1 MVKKTGSATGGST
14 PVPRSPR
21 LADSV
26 LRMIWEARRISRAD
40 IARRAELSRST
51 VSDIVEQLLT
61 SGLVAEAGEGVSRGG
76 RRPIVLEFQDGA
88 CSILGVDIGASHI
101 SVALTDLRGKVL
113 AWHHRDFPAR
123 NDPRGTGQL
132 VLDLC
137 EACLTDA
144 GVRRTRLLG
153 IGIAVPSP
161 VDPREPDRL
170 SAVALP
176 SWGGRLTLESLRAR
190 FRVPMLIDNDAN
202 LGALAEHWWGSA
214 RSLENFA
221 FVKVATG
228 IGSGHFVNGRI
239 YRGSTGVAGELG
251 HVAIDPRGAPCNC
264 GNRGCLQTYI
274 GSRALIERTVS
285 LRPQYPGS
293 RLASGPEP
301 TVQQIE
307 EAALDDDPLA
317 VAVVREAAEYLGIAI
332 AGMVNLMNPSA
343 VIIGGRIALL
353 GERLLGPLRETVL
366 RRTFVS
372 AAAAAEIRTSDLGP
386 QDVAIGAA
394 TLVLDAALQDPS
406 LFPTSSAR

>member
-1 MVKKTGSATGGST
+1 
-14 PVPRSPR
+14 
-21 LADSV
+21 
-26 LRMIWEARRISRAD
+26 MIWEARRISRAD

-61 SGLVAEAGEGVSRGG
+61 SGLVAEAGEGISRGG

-123 NDPRGTGQL
+123 TDPQGTGQL

-137 EACLTDA
+137 EACLTDT

-176 SWGGRLTLESLRAR
+176 SWGGRLTLEALRAR

-274 GSRALIERTVS
+274 GSRALIERTLS
-285 LRPQYPGS
+285 LRSQYPGS
-293 RLASGPEP
+293 RLSGGPEP
-301 TVQQIE
+301 TVHEIE

-317 VAVVREAAEYLGIAI
+317 LAVVREVAEYLGIAI

-343 VIIGGRIALL
+343 VIIGGRIARL

-394 TLVLDAALQDPS
+394 TLMLDAALQDPS
-406 LFPTSSAR
+406 LFPTSGAR